1 MESKLHKSLKRKFA
15 GKKGKSEVKSKG
27 RKRIDYQNK
36 REIGEIERSGRIK
49 EALKRLKTKKTLTKV
64 LRVPQ
69 KDLKKAENLAKKS
82 RIKVR
87 ITNLKGS
94 KSKIVKS

>member
-1 MESKLHKSLKRKFA
+1 MESKLHKNLKRKFA
-15 GKKGKSEVKSKG
+15 GKKGKNEVKSKG

-69 KDLKKAENLAKKS
+69 KDFKKAVNLAKKL
-82 RIKVR
+82 RMKVK
-87 ITNLKGS
+87 IANLKGS
-94 KSKIVKS
+94 ESKTVKS